1 VQRFR
6 AILQAGGKVTT
17 LRISKGDDE
26 MAACGQ
32 LGGTAMNLAP
42 RPAPLL
48 KPPQRLRDSL
58 PGAAAALAVQQ
69 AQAAQQQAQGVAAA

>member
-1 VQRFR
+1 MC
-6 AILQAGGKVTT
+6 T

-32 LGGTAMNLAP
+32 LGGASMGLAG

-48 KPPQRLRDSL
+48 TPPQRLRDSL
-58 PGAAAALAVQQ
+58 PGVAAAA
-69 AQAAQQQAQGVAAA
+69 AAMGRTGAGRARQLLLRQQQQQCSGPAVVPR